1 MSSTNSNQPEVSRRT
16 VVKGLG
22 LGAVA
27 AGAAPILAACSS
39 STTTT
44 PSGSASASVGGKIT
58 IGSFQDPAMKAF
70 REVYVKQF
78 QQETGIEVV
87 YEETSYDAWYQ
98 NSKSDG
104 LHSTGA
110 YDIYVMDDNWVPEF
124 AAGGIIQ
131 NLDKLGFKPNPDILE
146 RGLEQGYWPPKSGP
160 RLAAFKNDTPAL
172 YALVIIDDVNLL
184 YYNKNDFATPPKT
197 WDDIYNAMKAKA
209 KPPTLYGWAARG
221 VKGNPVVMTYLPFL
235 NSYGGNFCN
244 DDWSPGFAGPEGQAA
259 LVRLL
264 SFLPYMSKSTPE
276 FDTDQETAEMLQG
289 NCMALTEYTGTAVN
303 GVDNPADSKVVGMI
317 DFATTPSQVKSGPA
331 IGTFICGVASGAKNT
346 AGALKFLDWFT
357 SDKIQLQFA
366 QNGGNAAVTQK
377 ALTDPT
383 AAAKYRW
390 LPAIADSVNN
400 CVPKPRTPDEP
411 KFEDILGTQLNL
423 AIIDA
428 LAGGNPAQIAATR
441 LKSAADQI
449 TALLQQNKSI
459 YFG

>member
-1 MSSTNSNQPEVSRRT
+1 MSSSNSNQPEVSRRA

-27 AGAAPILAACSS
+27 AGAVPVIAACSS
-39 STTTT
+39 STS
-44 PSGSASASVGGKIT
+44 PSPSASGSASVGGKIT

-87 YEETSYDAWYQ
+87 YQETSYDAWYT

-104 LHSTGA
+104 LNKTGA
-110 YDIYVMDDNWVPEF
+110 YDIYVMDDNWVPEY

-131 NLDKLGFKPNPDILE
+131 NLDALGFKPNPDILPK
-146 RGLEQGYWPPKSGP
+146 GLEQGYWPPKNGP

-172 YALVIIDDVNLL
+172 YALVIIDDVNIM
-184 YYNKNDFATPPKT
+184 YYNKDHFATPPKT
-197 WDDIYNAMKAKA
+197 WDDIYNAMKSKA
-209 KPPTLYGWAARG
+209 HPPTLYGWAARG
-221 VKGNPVVMTYLPFL
+221 VKGNPAVMTYLPFL

-244 DDWSPGFAGPEGQAA
+244 DDWSPGFAGPEGVGA

-276 FDTDQETAEMLQG
+276 FDTDQETGELLQG
-289 NCMALTEYTGTAVN
+289 TCMALTEYTGTAVN
-303 GVDNPADSKVVGMI
+303 GVDNPADSKVIGKI
-317 DFATTPSQVKSGPA
+317 DFASTPSQVKSGPA
-331 IGTFICGVASGAKNT
+331 IGTFICGVAAGAKNT
-346 AGALKFLDWFT
+346 PAALKFLDWFT

-366 QNGGNAAVTQK
+366 QNGGNASVTGK

-383 AAAKYRW
+383 AASKYRW
-390 LPAIADSVNN
+390 LPAIADAVNN
-400 CVPKPRTPDEP
+400 CTPKPRTPDEP

-428 LAGGNPAQIAATR
+428 LAGGNLQTIAQSR
-441 LKSAADQI
+441 LKTAADQM
-449 TALLQQNKSI
+449 TAMLNQNKSI